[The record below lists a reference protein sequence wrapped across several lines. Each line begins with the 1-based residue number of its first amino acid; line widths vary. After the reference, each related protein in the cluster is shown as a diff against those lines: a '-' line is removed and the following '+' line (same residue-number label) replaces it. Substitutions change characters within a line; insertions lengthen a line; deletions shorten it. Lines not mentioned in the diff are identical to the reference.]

1 MAKKT
6 RVRRTDEQLVA
17 DLQAK
22 IAEVKRR
29 AEQKQT
35 KRDPSLRHISAA
47 LRSIDKA
54 AAASTDPV
62 NRQALDEA
70 RATLSACL
78 SLNGAASKD
87 DVRSQPRRA
96 SKVLDA
102 DVLLE
107 HIRKNPG
114 QRGEEVAAAMGT
126 ETAAMR
132 PLMRNLI
139 DERKVRT
146 KGERRGMRY
155 YSA

>member
-17 DLQAK
+17 DLKAK

-29 AEQKQT
+29 AEQKQA
-35 KRDPSLRHISAA
+35 KRDPTLRHISAA
-47 LRSIDKA
+47 VRSIDKA
-54 AAASTDPV
+54 AAGSMDPV
-62 NRQALDEA
+62 TRQALDEA

-78 SLNGAASKD
+78 SLNHAASKYD
-87 DVRSQPRRA
+87 PRSQPRRTR
-96 SKVLDA
+96 KVLDA

-114 QRGEEVAAAMGT
+114 QRGEEIAAAMGS

-132 PLMRNLI
+132 PLMRELI
-139 DERKVRT
+139 DDGKVRT
-146 KGERRGMRY
+146 KGKRRGMRY
-155 YSA
+155 YPA